1 MDDDIINNSGYYITI
16 IFDIIKKIYNIL
28 KKLLNTRFNCNI
40 LFNIF
45 LQLLSYKLYKIQNI
59 TLQKS

>member
-1 MDDDIINNSGYYITI
+1 MDDDIINNSDYYITI

-28 KKLLNTRFNCNI
+28 KKLLNTRFYCNF
-40 LFNIF
+40 LFTIF
-45 LQLLSYKLYKIQNI
+45 LQLLSYKLYNVQNI